1 MSNSLE
7 SLKEKIPLTELK
19 KRHPTINGI
28 IIVVAIILFW
38 RGVWGLIDLYLF
50 PNSPTFS
57 HLLSIALGALILYLD
72 DFSIKDLRR

>member
-7 SLKEKIPLTELK
+7 NLKENIPLAELK
-19 KRHPTINGI
+19 KRHPTVNGI